1 MFKRKKIQRMIVGII
16 SVFMI
21 GIISLQS
28 EKIYSFSNGSYGL
41 ELSPSEFHMKNM
53 RPGYMEDHTLT
64 VKNTGDLIIKYKVK
78 SALKSGE
85 KLFKEL
91 NVTVKQESAELYKGK
106 LSELTISPRTLPGK
120 NNDPLTFSIGLPGEA
135 GNEFQGL
142 KTSFE
147 IQVQGE
153 GEDPPTDGED
163 PGEEPG
169 GDPGGNPGEDDG
181 NGPPDSNTPPQ
192 DGAGTPTNPPTKDT
206 GSLPQT
212 GEENPILL
220 ILSGVFM
227 SMAGLGLLLIKKSI
241 LTNPF
246 RRG

>member
-1 MFKRKKIQRMIVGII
+1 MFKRKKIQRMIIGII
-16 SVFMI
+16 SVLMI

-28 EKIYSFSNGSYGL
+28 EKIYSFSNDSYGL
-41 ELSPSEFHMKNM
+41 ELTPSEFHMDNM
-53 RPGYMEDHTLT
+53 RPGYVENHTLT
-64 VKNTGDLIIKYKVK
+64 VKNTGDLIIKYTVK
-78 SALKSGE
+78 LSFKSGE

-91 NVTVKQESAELYKGK
+91 NVTVKHENAELYKGK
-106 LSELTISPRTLPGK
+106 LSELTISPRTLPA
-120 NNDPLTFSIGLPGEA
+120 NTNDPLTFSIGLPGEA

-142 KTSFE
+142 TTSFE

-163 PGEEPG
+163 PPTDGE
-169 GDPGGNPGEDDG
+169 DPGEDPGEDDG
-181 NGPPDSNTPPQ
+181 NNPPDSNTPPQ
-192 DGAGTPTNPPTKDT
+192 DGNGTPTNPPSKDS

>member
-1 MFKRKKIQRMIVGII
+1 MFKRKKIQRIIVGII
-16 SVFMI
+16 SVLMI

-41 ELSPSEFHMKNM
+41 ELTPAEFHMENM

-64 VKNTGDLIIKYKVK
+64 VKNTGDLIIKYTVK
-78 SALKSGE
+78 IAFKSGE

-91 NVTVKQESAELYKGK
+91 NVTVKHESTELYKGK
-106 LSELTISPRTLPGK
+106 LSELTILPRILPA
-120 NNDPLTFSIGLPGEA
+120 NTDDPLNFSIGLPGEA

-142 KTSFE
+142 TTSFE

-163 PGEEPG
+163 PGE
-169 GDPGGNPGEDDG
+169 DPGEDDG
-181 NGPPDSNTPPQ
+181 NNPPDSNTPPQ
-192 DGAGTPTNPPTKDT
+192 DGNGTSTNPPSKDT

-227 SMAGLGLLLIKKSI
+227 SLAGLGLLLIKKSI
-241 LTNPF
+241 LPNPF

>member
-41 ELSPSEFHMKNM
+41 ELTPSEFHMENM

-64 VKNTGDLIIKYKVK
+64 VKNTGDLIIKYTVK
-78 SALKSGE
+78 SSFKSGE

-91 NVTVKQESAELYKGK
+91 NVTVKHENAELYKGK
-106 LSELTISPRTLPGK
+106 LSELTISPRTLPA
-120 NNDPLTFSIGLPGEA
+120 NTNDPLTFSIGLPGEA

-142 KTSFE
+142 TTFFE

-163 PGEEPG
+163 PGE
-169 GDPGGNPGEDDG
+169 DPGEDDG
-181 NGPPDSNTPPQ
+181 NNPPDSNTPPQ
-192 DGAGTPTNPPTKDT
+192 DGNGTPTNPPSKDT

-227 SMAGLGLLLIKKSI
+227 SLAGLGLLLIKKSI
-241 LTNPF
+241 VPNPF

>member
-16 SVFMI
+16 SVLMI

-41 ELSPSEFHMKNM
+41 ELTPSEFHMENM

-64 VKNTGDLIIKYKVK
+64 VKNTGDLIVKYTVK
-78 SALKSGE
+78 SAFKSGE

-91 NVTVKQESAELYKGK
+91 NVTVKQGNTELYKGK
-106 LSELTISPRTLPGK
+106 LSNLSIEPRTLPARTD
-120 NNDPLTFSIGLPGEA
+120 DPLIFSIGLPGEA

-142 KTSFE
+142 TTSFE

-163 PGEEPG
+163 PGE
-169 GDPGGNPGEDDG
+169 DPGEEDG
-181 NGPPDSNTPPQ
+181 NNPPDSNTTPQ
-192 DGAGTPTNPPTKDT
+192 DGDGTPTNPPTKDT

-212 GEENPILL
+212 GEEDPILL

-241 LTNPF
+241 VLNPF

>member
-1 MFKRKKIQRMIVGII
+1 MVKRKKIQRMIVGII
-16 SVFMI
+16 SVWMI

-41 ELSPSEFHMKNM
+41 ELTPSEFHIENM

-64 VKNTGDLIIKYKVK
+64 VKNTGDLIIKYTVK
-78 SALKSGE
+78 SAFKSGE

-91 NVTVKQESAELYKGK
+91 NVTVKQGNTELYKGK
-106 LSELTISPRTLPGK
+106 LSNLSIEPRTLPARTD
-120 NNDPLTFSIGLPGEA
+120 DPLTFSIVLPGETR
-135 GNEFQGL
+135 NDFQGL
-142 KTSFE
+142 TTSFE

-163 PGEEPG
+163 PGE
-169 GDPGGNPGEDDG
+169 DDG
-181 NGPPDSNTPPQ
+181 NNPPDSNTPPQ
-192 DGAGTPTNPPTKDT
+192 GGNGTPTNPPTKDT

-241 LTNPF
+241 LPNPF